1 MAGGSQLTQLK
12 SAIHGA
18 GLARSNSSGSK
29 KKRAGGGSG
38 GKAKSSMGDPEAR
51 KKKLE
56 VGRDVVAPWLLSYWW
71 LPGTSQRA
79 KPAAASRGEPRA
91 VS

>member
-18 GLARSNSSGSK
+18 GLARSNSSASK
-29 KKRAGGGSG
+29 KKRAGGGSSGG
-38 GKAKSSMGDPEAR
+38 GKAKSSMGDPDAR

-56 VGRDVVAPWLLSYWW
+56 VGAQVP
-71 LPGTSQRA
+71 T
-79 KPAAASRGEPRA
+79 AAS
-91 VS
+91 S

>member
-18 GLARSNSSGSK
+18 GLARSNSSASK

-38 GKAKSSMGDPEAR
+38 GGKAKSSMGDPDAR

-56 VGRDVVAPWLLSYWW
+56 VGAQVP
-71 LPGTSQRA
+71 T
-79 KPAAASRGEPRA
+79 AAS
-91 VS
+91 S